1 MTIFNQLKL
10 GELYR
15 KKDLATVLGEDSLVS
30 VREGVYSCKKSGSY
44 LLFVDLEKD
53 GKEERFHFN
62 EYFEEDFFHWDS
74 QTTQHINSPRIQSV
88 VSGELEPHLFVRLV
102 QKVKG
107 QTQPFVYCGRLKY
120 LEHDTS
126 TAKPVHIVFQNID
139 YDDST
144 DNDDLVNIY
153 LWKPEK
159 SGKTSGTTISKKG
172 VISEERKKNYKK
184 PTTTER
190 SGLVVSRVGQG
201 YYRQQLIEKFDGKC
215 AVTGIS
221 IRSILIA
228 SHIVPWAYAND
239 HERLDVNNGI
249 LLSPLYDA
257 LFDKCYISFDQFGH
271 IMFDNYTR
279 DEVLAA
285 GIDENARIKIDK
297 GMEEYLSRH
306 RGNIQRRNAN
316 HMADAYREYLIK
328 KGRNNLLDP
337 VIN

>member
-1 MTIFNQLKL
+1 MTIFNELQL
-10 GELYR
+10 GVFYS
-15 KKDLATVLGEDSLVS
+15 KKDLASVLGEESLVS
-30 VREGVYSCKKSGSY
+30 VREGVYSCKNSSSY

-74 QTTQHINSPRIQSV
+74 QTTQHIDSPRIQSV

-126 TAKPVHIVFQNID
+126 TAKPVHIVFQSID
-139 YDDST
+139 YDDFT
-144 DNDDLVNIY
+144 DNDDLENIY

-159 SGKTSGTTISKKG
+159 LGKTSGSNISKKG
-172 VISEERKKNYKK
+172 VISDERKRSYKK

-228 SHIVPWAYAND
+228 SHIVPWAD
-239 HERLDVNNGI
+239 STDEERLDVHNGI

-257 LFDKCYISFDQFGH
+257 LFDKHLISFDESGMLMINNSFR
-271 IMFDNYTR
+271 I
-279 DEVLAA
+279 ELLKL
-285 GIDENARIKIDK
+285 GIDEKSKIWIDDKIKP
-297 GMEEYLSRH
+297 YLYRH
-306 RGNIQRRNAN
+306 RKKFEGKNI
-316 HMADAYREYLIK
+316 
-328 KGRNNLLDP
+328 
-337 VIN
+337 